1 MSPHDPGL
9 VEIRD
14 HAWLII
20 VSATWNIGHCAEV
33 MLETF
38 LDWIKAMRKEAGPE
52 V

>member
-1 MSPHDPGL
+1 MSLHDPAL
-9 VEIRD
+9 LEIRD

-20 VSATWNIGHCAEV
+20 VSATWNTGPRAEV
-33 MLETF
+33 VPESF